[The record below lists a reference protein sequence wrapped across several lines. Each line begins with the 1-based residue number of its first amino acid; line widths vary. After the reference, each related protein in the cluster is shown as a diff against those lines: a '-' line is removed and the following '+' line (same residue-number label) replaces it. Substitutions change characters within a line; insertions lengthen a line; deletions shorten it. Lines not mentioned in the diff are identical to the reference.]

1 MNFRKS
7 LVTAAAG
14 LTFSL
19 GVGQAMAVDCS
30 TINTIGGW
38 AVAGSLHPGRQDLD
52 VHQFHKPCR
61 HDASDILLGGPHSST
76 RCRSWASTAGLSPG
90 NWGIKYDI
98 AVADPTKFYISDM
111 FAGADNPIATS
122 LLSKAVTGDPGGNFV
137 IGVINGNEGPG
148 SEKHGLTASLLTV
161 DESFSVGAGGILL
174 SVSNTY
180 LETEIRKVPTPGTLA
195 LLGLGL
201 VALGVTRRRKFS

>member
-1 MNFRKS
+1 
-7 LVTAAAG
+7 
-14 LTFSL
+14 
-19 GVGQAMAVDCS
+19 
-30 TINTIGGW
+30 
-38 AVAGSLHPGRQDLD
+38 
-52 VHQFHKPCR
+52 
-61 HDASDILLGGPHSST
+61 
-76 RCRSWASTAGLSPG
+76 
-90 NWGIKYDI
+90 
-98 AVADPTKFYISDM
+98 M

-122 LLSKAVTGDPGGNFV
+122 LLTKNVNGDPGGNFV

-148 SEKHGLTASLLTV
+148 SEKHGLTATLLTV

-201 VALGVTRRRKFS
+201 GCSRCDASAQVQLTARPVQAPPLARPRRETGSCHFGGRKCRPCLRVPPGNDRA